1 MTESKTLKGFLFL
14 IASLFALALGLR
26 YSELCAEGVR
36 YGIEL
41 SVSKL
46 IPSLFPFLVISD
58 IIVRSGA
65 CDALTRLLGGA
76 FSAIFGMSREGAL
89 PFFLGMML
97 GFPIGIRSAI
107 SLYESGRISRA
118 ELLRLSLFTSIPSP
132 AFLISAVGEGLFGSW
147 SFGLTLYFIAIF
159 VSIVIGMLSRFFFS
173 EYEGEYFC
181 IRRSESRSF
190 VGVGVFLDAVSSSA
204 MSLLS
209 ISAFVVFFSMLCEVL
224 EHLLANV
231 PFFDSPYI
239 ITLFLG
245 SLEMTG
251 GAARAALLGVEGAPL
266 AAAIL
271 GFSGLSVLC
280 QFSFA
285 CREGGLS
292 AKPYFLSKLFSSGA
306 YFLLSLGAIRLFG
319 DKMGF
324 SEPYAPSFILYRENR
339 LSLALFAFF
348 ICACFVAVNDRK
360 RKIFTK
366 SLYKR

>member
-190 VGVGVFLDAVSSSA
+190 VGAGVFLDAVSSSA

-224 EHLLANV
+224 EHLLASV

-239 ITLFLG
+239 ITFFLG
-245 SLEMTG
+245 LLEMTG

-285 CREGGLS
+285 CREGALS

>member
-97 GFPIGIRSAI
+97 GFPIGIRAAI

-147 SFGLTLYFIAIF
+147 NFGLTLYFIAIF

-224 EHLLANV
+224 EQLLASV

>member
-1 MTESKTLKGFLFL
+1 
-14 IASLFALALGLR
+14 
-26 YSELCAEGVR
+26 
-36 YGIEL
+36 
-41 SVSKL
+41 
-46 IPSLFPFLVISD
+46 
-58 IIVRSGA
+58 
-65 CDALTRLLGGA
+65 
-76 FSAIFGMSREGAL
+76 
-89 PFFLGMML
+89 
-97 GFPIGIRSAI
+97 
-107 SLYESGRISRA
+107 
-118 ELLRLSLFTSIPSP
+118 
-132 AFLISAVGEGLFGSW
+132 
-147 SFGLTLYFIAIF
+147 
-159 VSIVIGMLSRFFFS
+159 MLSRFFFS

-181 IRRSESRSF
+181 IRHSESRSF
-190 VGVGVFLDAVSSSA
+190 VGVGVFLDAISSSA

-224 EHLLANV
+224 EHLLASV

>member
-76 FSAIFGMSREGAL
+76 FSAIFGMSRECAL

-173 EYEGEYFC
+173 QYEGEYFC
-181 IRRSESRSF
+181 IRHSESRSF

-224 EHLLANV
+224 EHLLASV